1 MNSFY
6 SIKHVYYADDDPDDR
21 FLFQE
26 VFNEIDASVK
36 LTLTDSGD
44 KLIDTLHTIPTLP
57 DVIFLDWNMPVKNG
71 FQCLLEIKQNP
82 RLKIIPVII
91 ISTSSENSVSR
102 ATLEGGAFQ
111 YIQKPVYFAQLKTLI
126 QGCLQNIT
134 ATRAQEP

>member
-1 MNSFY
+1 MKSFY
-6 SIKHVYYADDDPDDR
+6 SIRHVYYADDDPDDR

-26 VFNEIDASVK
+26 VVSEIDVSLQ
-36 LTLTDSGD
+36 LTLADSGHA
-44 KLIDTLHTIPTLP
+44 LLDTLRTTPTLP

-71 FQCLLEIKQNP
+71 FQCLKEIKQHP
-82 RLKIIPVII
+82 RLKDIPVVM

-126 QGCLQNIT
+126 YECLQNIVALRHET
-134 ATRAQEP
+134 Q